1 MKKSEIKFSV
11 VLDKDRIPKK
21 ILWNATED
29 LNNNINKTKSISV
42 SIWDEV
48 NKNTLRIDLWTKDMT
63 VNDMKKFYIDTIG
76 GLSQSIL
83 NSTGDSYMSKET
95 NLLCDKLV
103 KYIKEKKII

>member
-1 MKKSEIKFSV
+1 
-11 VLDKDRIPKK
+11 
-21 ILWNATED
+21 
-29 LNNNINKTKSISV
+29 
-42 SIWDEV
+42 
-48 NKNTLRIDLWTKDMT
+48 MT